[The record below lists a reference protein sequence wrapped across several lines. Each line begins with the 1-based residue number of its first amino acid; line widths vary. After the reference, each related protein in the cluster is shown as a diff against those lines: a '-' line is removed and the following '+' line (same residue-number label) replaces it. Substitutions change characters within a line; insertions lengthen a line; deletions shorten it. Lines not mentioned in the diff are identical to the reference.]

1 MSLKT
6 IYEDEKF
13 KGVYWCEFDDGSRK
27 LATINLTPGFQVYGE
42 QLVNYRGVE
51 FRIWNAY
58 RSKLAAS
65 ILKGIN
71 EISIKPI
78 SNILYL
84 GTSTGT
90 TISHVSDIIG
100 ENGYVFGVEI
110 APRPFRE
117 FMNLCEKRRN
127 IIPILSDARTPHLYR
142 NMISMVD
149 GIYCDVAQ
157 PDQAKILI
165 DNAKLFLKRNGLAM
179 LAIKARSI
187 DVTLE
192 PSEVYKREI
201 NYLKDGGFEI
211 IDIVHLEPYDK
222 DHAMVVAK
230 YIGDGINV

>member
-1 MSLKT
+1 MSLK
-6 IYEDEKF
+6 IVYEDEKF
-13 KGVYWCEFDDGSRK
+13 KGVYWCEFDDGSRR
-27 LATINLTPGFQVYGE
+27 LATVNMVPGLKVYGE
-42 QLVNYRGVE
+42 QLVNYKGVE

-71 EISIKPI
+71 EISVKPS

-100 ENGYVFGVEI
+100 ESGFVFGVEI

-117 FMNLCEKRRN
+117 FMSLCEKRRN
-127 IIPILSDARTPHLYR
+127 IIPILSDARMPHLYR
-142 NMISMVD
+142 NIVSMVD

-157 PDQAKILI
+157 PDQAKILV
-165 DNAKLFLKRNGLAM
+165 DNAKLFLKPNGLAM

-201 NYLKDGGFEI
+201 NYLKNGGFEI
-211 IDIVHLEPYDK
+211 IGVVHLDPYDK
-222 DHAMVVAK
+222 DHAMVVAR
-230 YIGDGINV
+230 YLGGSF